1 MDARRAAEMA
11 VRNSYGRLVAYLA
24 SRTRDVAA
32 AEDALGDAFLAA
44 LETWTES
51 GVPKN
56 PESWLVVAA
65 RNRLIDAARRN
76 RVQENVFEMLTLSS
90 LQTDKSIP
98 ALSQTQSPDD
108 LAIFPDDRLKLLF
121 ICAHPAID
129 PAIHTPLMLQ
139 TVLGLNA
146 AQIASAFLVAPAT
159 MSQRLVRAKSKIRD
173 AGITFELPEV
183 DELPRRLAAVL
194 EAIYAAYTQAWETVD
209 GGDPR
214 HRGFAEEAIW
224 LARLCVQLMPQA
236 PEVRGLLALML
247 YCEARRDARRGA
259 NGAYI
264 PLTQQDTRLWAQQMI
279 DEAECEL
286 AHAATLKQLGRF
298 QLEAAIQSLHTQR
311 TVTQQVDW
319 ETLALLYEGLIQ
331 LSPTLGALVSYAAAI
346 AEAKGLE
353 EGLVYLKT
361 LPTEAVKNYQPY
373 WALKAHLLQ
382 KLEHTS
388 EARQAYSR
396 AIGLTED
403 ATVRDFLLHQSLL
416 LEK

>member
-32 AEDALGDAFLAA
+32 AEDALGDAFLMA
-44 LETWTES
+44 LKTWPET

-56 PESWLVVAA
+56 PESWLMVSA
-65 RNRLIDAARRN
+65 RNRLTDVARRD
-76 RVQENVFEMLTLSS
+76 RVYENILETLKLSS
-90 LQTDKSIP
+90 LR
-98 ALSQTQSPDD
+98 SQPESPDPSG
-108 LAIFPDDRLKLLF
+108 LFPDDRLKLLF

-129 PAIHTPLMLQ
+129 ATMHTPLMLQ

-159 MSQRLVRAKSKIRD
+159 MSQRLVRAKAKIRD
-173 AGITFELPEV
+173 AGIAFELPEV
-183 DELPRRLAAVL
+183 DELPSRLAAVL
-194 EAIYAAYTQAWETVD
+194 EAIYAAYTNAWETVN
-209 GGDPR
+209 GSDPR
-214 HRGFAEEAIW
+214 HRGLAEEAIW

-236 PEVRGLLALML
+236 PEARGLLALML
-247 YCEARRDARRGA
+247 YCEARRDARRSA

-264 PLTQQDTRLWAQQMI
+264 PLKQQDTRLWSQPMI
-279 DEAECEL
+279 DEAESEL
-286 AHAATLKQLGRF
+286 VHASTLKQLGRF

-311 TVTQQVDW
+311 AVTQEVDW
-319 ETLALLYEGLIQ
+319 ETLVLLYEGLIQ
-331 LSPTLGALVSYAAAI
+331 LSPTLGAFVSYAAVV

-353 EGLVYLKT
+353 QGLVYLNT

-382 KLEHTS
+382 QLEQKT
-388 EARQAYSR
+388 ETQQAYSR

-403 ATVRDFLLHQSLL
+403 ATIRKFLLHQSSLL
-416 LEK
+416 DK

>member
-1 MDARRAAEMA
+1 
-11 VRNSYGRLVAYLA
+11 
-24 SRTRDVAA
+24 
-32 AEDALGDAFLAA
+32 
-44 LETWTES
+44 
-51 GVPKN
+51 
-56 PESWLVVAA
+56 
-65 RNRLIDAARRN
+65 
-76 RVQENVFEMLTLSS
+76 
-90 LQTDKSIP
+90 
-98 ALSQTQSPDD
+98 
-108 LAIFPDDRLKLLF
+108 
-121 ICAHPAID
+121 
-129 PAIHTPLMLQ
+129 
-139 TVLGLNA
+139 
-146 AQIASAFLVAPAT
+146 
-159 MSQRLVRAKSKIRD
+159 
-173 AGITFELPEV
+173 
-183 DELPRRLAAVL
+183 
-194 EAIYAAYTQAWETVD
+194 
-209 GGDPR
+209 
-214 HRGFAEEAIW
+214 
-224 LARLCVQLMPQA
+224 LCVQLMPQA